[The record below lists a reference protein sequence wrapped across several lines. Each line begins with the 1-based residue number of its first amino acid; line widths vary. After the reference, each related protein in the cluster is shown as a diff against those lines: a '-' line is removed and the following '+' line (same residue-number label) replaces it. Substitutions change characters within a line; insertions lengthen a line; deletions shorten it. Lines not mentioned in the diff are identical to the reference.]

1 MSHPP
6 QTQSTVKQVMPLS
19 RFVTALLLPIL
30 LLFAACTASA
40 MEQKIAQNT
49 VFLPLKINAENGES
63 IGQRVDVA
71 LEGALRDKDFIMLS
85 RFEAEQVLDY
95 NGPWPPSTAAL
106 TKVAE
111 NAGMDYVTVGSLTM
125 LGEHISVDMQV
136 IDLLKPEAPHSSY
149 REGTSLAEIHSI
161 MKSTL
166 VDVLSY
172 TNREFIIS
180 SITPEG
186 NNRIDSGAILRKI
199 STKPGDN
206 YSPDSLRKDLKQVF
220 SMGYFDNVEIE
231 VNDSTEGKKVI
242 FRVQEKPL
250 VTTITFSG
258 LDKVEEKDVSDAAN
272 IQVNTILNPAQ
283 LSNAVKRINGLYR
296 SKGYYGARSKFALD
310 HPDEHSVD
318 VQFIVNEGGKM
329 SISGIR
335 FVGNASFSAD
345 ELEDEIQTATWSWY
359 SSWITEAG
367 TLKLDILE
375 QDAARLDAFYNNQG
389 FIEAKVGAPEVEE
402 AGDDLYVTFTIQEG
416 PRYQVGTVEVQG
428 DLIKDRNEMI
438 DVLQVRKERFL
449 NRQVLRE
456 DVRKLTDLYAEHG
469 YAFAD
474 IRPQVNKSTNGKRVN
489 IVFKIDQGEL
499 VSFNRI
505 KIQGNTRTRDN
516 VIRRDLAVEEGGVYD
531 SKAIRTSTKRL
542 QRLGYFED
550 ITVIPQE
557 TMNNDQMDVMVAVK
571 EKPTG
576 QFSIGAG
583 YSSSDKLMFMG
594 EISEDNFLGLGTRLA
609 FAANL
614 SAVSNKFNLSYTDPR
629 IFDSK
634 ISAGIDAFNWEREYT
649 DYTKGSTGGGLR
661 LGHHFWEKWR
671 IYYGYTWTDTEL
683 SDISED
689 ASDYILE
696 SAKINI
702 TSAVRLSFVRDTR
715 DRRFNASSGAKHSLS
730 LKYAGGPLGGE
741 AAYTKLEGY
750 TSWFFP
756 MPLDLVFHTKIAAG
770 QAFENEDGKLP
781 VYDNFY
787 LGGMNSIRG
796 FKSSSISPIDPNN
809 DEKYGGDK
817 MWFTN
822 LEIFFPLLTNAGVR
836 GVAFV
841 DFGNVYDQD
850 EDWDFSNIKKSTGV
864 GINWLSPMGPLR
876 LIWGYNLDSQ
886 EGDED
891 AQWDFAMG
899 GSF

>member
-1 MSHPP
+1 ML
-6 QTQSTVKQVMPLS
+6 T
-19 RFVTALLLPIL
+19 R
-30 LLFAACTASA
+30 
-40 MEQKIAQNT
+40 
-49 VFLPLKINAENGES
+49 
-63 IGQRVDVA
+63 
-71 LEGALRDKDFIMLS
+71 LEA
-85 RFEAEQVLDY
+85 AEQVDY
-95 NGPWPPSTAAL
+95 NGPWPPSAAVL

-111 NAGMDYVTVGSLTM
+111 DAGRDYVAVGSLTM

-136 IDLLKPEAPHSSY
+136 IDLLKPEEPYSSY
-149 REGTSLAEIHSI
+149 QEGSSLSEIHSVLKAALLDI
-161 MKSTL
+161 
-166 VDVLSY
+166 LSY
-172 TNREFIIS
+172 TNRNFIIAK
-180 SITPEG
+180 ITPEG
-186 NNRIDSGAILRKI
+186 NKRIDSGAIRRKI
-199 STKPGDN
+199 AAKPGDT

-231 VNDSTEGKKVI
+231 VNDSAEGKQVI

-250 VTTITFSG
+250 IKSVTFTG
-258 LDKVEEKDVSDAAN
+258 LDKLDEDDVRDAAN
-272 IQVNTILNPAQ
+272 IQANTILNPAK
-283 LSNAVKRINGLYR
+283 LNDAVKRINGLYK
-296 SKGYYGARSKFALD
+296 SKGYYAARSKFALEN
-310 HPDEHSVD
+310 PGENSVD
-318 VQFIVNEGGKM
+318 VQFIINEGDKM

-335 FVGNASFSAD
+335 FVGNETFSD
-345 ELEDEIQTATWSWY
+345 KELRDEIQTSTWKWY

-367 TLKLDILE
+367 TLKQDVLE
-375 QDAARLDAFYNNQG
+375 QDAARLAAFYNNRG
-389 FIEAKVGAPEVEE
+389 FIEAKVGEPEVEE
-402 AGDDLYVTFTIQEG
+402 AGEDLYLTFTIEEG
-416 PRYQVGTVEVQG
+416 ARYQVGTVEVEG
-428 DLIKDRNEMI
+428 DLIKEREKMI
-438 DVLQVRKERFL
+438 DVLGIRKEKFL
-449 NRQVLRE
+449 NRQILRD

-469 YAFAD
+469 YAFAEV
-474 IRPQVNKSTNGKRVN
+474 RPQIDKSATGKRVN
-489 IVFKIDQGEL
+489 ITFQIDKGEL
-499 VSFNRI
+499 VTFNRV

-531 SKAIRTSTKRL
+531 SKAIRTSTNRL

-550 ITVIPQE
+550 VSVIPQE

-576 QFSIGAG
+576 QFSVGAG

-594 EISEDNFLGLGTRLA
+594 EISEDNFFGLGTRLS

-614 SAVSNKFNLSYTDPR
+614 SSVSSKFNLSYTDPR
-629 IFDSK
+629 IFDSNV
-634 ISAGIDAFNWEREYT
+634 SAGVDAFNWSREYT

-661 LGHHFWEKWR
+661 FGHNLIEKWR

-715 DRRFNASSGAKHSLS
+715 DRRFNANSGSKHSLS
-730 LKYAGGPLGGE
+730 IQYAGGPLGGE
-741 AAYTKLEGY
+741 AAYTKLEAF

-756 MPLDLVFHTKIAAG
+756 MPFDLVFHTKVAAG

-796 FKSSSISPIDPNN
+796 FKSSSVSPIDPTN

-817 MWFTN
+817 MWFSN
-822 LEIFFPLLTNAGVR
+822 FEIFFPLLSDAGVR
-836 GVAFV
+836 GVAFL
-841 DFGNVYDQD
+841 DFGNVYSMDD
-850 EDWDFSNIKKSTGV
+850 SWDFGSIKKSTGL

-876 LIWGYNLDSQ
+876 LIWGYNLDTQ

-891 AQWDFAMG
+891 AKWDFAMG